1 MNEKDKA
8 LIKELL
14 NVAQDMNDI
23 EDFNCVVACC
33 QDVIDYY
40 KAIEIRERFE

>member
-1 MNEKDKA
+1 MSEEDKA

-33 QDVIDYY
+33 QDIIDHYLII
-40 KAIEIRERFE
+40 KCA